1 MNKILI
7 TAMVCLA
14 FLASTVMANGYDGV
28 KSYPLYKSGATLVNN
43 LDDKGKEIVRIEY
56 DLIFS
61 EKQSFRQLSPNWT
74 YSILAFADN
83 GVEDLD
89 IKLYV
94 YDTLL
99 SKWVFVKKDTD
110 TDSYAA
116 LEITP
121 TETADYKVVIT
132 VYKFKGDYTA
142 ARYGLIYYHD

>member
-1 MNKILI
+1 MNKILL
-7 TAMVCLA
+7 TAVLCMALLTSVV
-14 FLASTVMANGYDGV
+14 TANGYNGF
-28 KSYPLYKSGATLVNN
+28 KSYPIYKSGATLVSN
-43 LDDKGKEIVRIEY
+43 LDNKGKEIVRIEY

-121 TETADYKVVIT
+121 NETADYKVVVQ
-132 VYKFKGDYTA
+132 VYKFKDGYDA